1 MGILICKLTQQDLS
15 LSSIWLQ
22 WVAFRYVIRISNHL
36 QSERNFRRER
46 RENDDD
52 RVAHCC
58 WHFLCWMWINSG
70 VEICKIMRHDRIVI
84 IYVYL
89 FSAVIGFDV
98 FFQETA
104 HEKSQRYKEGKSV
117 LERSVVESYGET
129 KFEFQSN
136 SVR

>member
-1 MGILICKLTQQDLS
+1 MNI
-15 LSSIWLQ
+15 
-22 WVAFRYVIRISNHL
+22 
-36 QSERNFRRER
+36 
-46 RENDDD
+46 
-52 RVAHCC
+52 
-58 WHFLCWMWINSG
+58 
-70 VEICKIMRHDRIVI
+70 IVI

-89 FSAVIGFDV
+89 FSAVIGFNV

-104 HEKSQRYKEGKSV
+104 HEKSQKYKEGKSV